1 VDPIEFKELYVHLKS
16 SHLALH
22 EGVAPSGIGTTPLI
36 INVCLTGNVL
46 HRDRAP
52 HLPMSTEQ
60 IIEDGLRAIEL
71 GASMLH
77 IHARDRE
84 GRPEWRPEAY
94 APIFEGI
101 RRHDRDVVLI
111 ATTSGREHGGFERRS
126 AVLDLDGEAKP
137 DMASLT
143 LGSLNFPNT
152 ASVNPPETI
161 QQLAARM
168 EERLILP
175 ELEVFDL
182 GMLNYGF
189 YLRRKGLLPRDCY
202 VNLLLGSLGSVPG
215 RLLDLGNLT
224 REIPASWTW
233 AAAGIGRYQLAMNTA
248 AILMGGHVRVGLED
262 SPFMDYEDM
271 RPASNAA
278 LVARIVRIARELG
291 RPISTAAQTRRQL
304 RIGDRE
310 NWRAT
315 QVCIRPMTA
324 DDLPE
329 VLRLLA
335 LWNMAPIS
343 QTQTG
348 VRPERDHIETGNT
361 FVAILQ
367 DRLVGVASFLAIDQE
382 RAETASLAVDP
393 DLLGCGIGYK
403 LQIKRLDA
411 MRARGFRHV
420 RTEADRPN
428 VIRWYMEKF
437 GYRKTGTIPKRH
449 AFGDPG
455 RTEWTLLE
463 LDLGD

>member
-1 VDPIEFKELYVHLKS
+1 MYSQAAHMALYD
-16 SHLALH
+16 
-22 EGVAPSGIGTTPLI
+22 GVAPSGIGTSPLI
-36 INVCLTGNVL
+36 INTCLTGNVL
-46 HRDRAP
+46 HRDSAP
-52 HLPMSTEQ
+52 HLPMSTAQ
-60 IIEDGLRAIEL
+60 IVEDGLRAIEE

-77 IHARDRE
+77 IHARDAE

-101 RRHDRDVVLI
+101 RRHDRDVVLV

-126 AVLDLDGEAKP
+126 AVLDLDGDARP

-143 LGSLNFPNT
+143 LGSLNFPAT

-161 QQLAARM
+161 QQLAGRM
-168 EERLILP
+168 EERRILP

-189 YLRRKGLLPRDCY
+189 YLRRKGLLPQDCY
-202 VNLLLGSLGSVPG
+202 VNLLMGSLGCVPG
-215 RLLDLGNLT
+215 RLLDLGNLA

-233 AAAGIGRYQLAMNTA
+233 AAGGIGRYQLPMNTA

-262 SPFMDYEDM
+262 SPFMDFEDM
-271 RPASNAA
+271 LPASNAA
-278 LVARIVRIARELG
+278 LVARIVRLARELG
-291 RPISTAAQTRRQL
+291 RPVSTPAQTRRRL
-304 RIGDRE
+304 RIGDSE

-315 QVCIRPMTA
+315 RVLVRPMVA
-324 DDLPE
+324 EDLPD
-329 VLRLLA
+329 VLRLLSR
-335 LWNMAPIS
+335 WNMEPKTKS
-343 QTQTG
+343 QTG

-361 FVAILQ
+361 FVAVLQ

-382 RAETASLAVDP
+382 RVETASLAVDP
-393 DLLGCGIGYK
+393 DLLGCGIGHE
-403 LQIKRLDA
+403 LQTRRLDE

-420 RTEADRPN
+420 RTEADRPG

-449 AFGDPG
+449 AFGDPR

-463 LDLGD
+463 LDL